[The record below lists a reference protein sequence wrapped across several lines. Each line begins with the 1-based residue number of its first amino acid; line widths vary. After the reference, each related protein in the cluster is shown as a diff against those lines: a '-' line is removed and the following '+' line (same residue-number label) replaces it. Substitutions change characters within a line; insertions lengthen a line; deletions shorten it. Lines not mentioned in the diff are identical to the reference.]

1 MKAIKFTFTV
11 LFILL
16 FVACSSEKKEK
27 EALEKDETPKV
38 FIITLDGLRWQELF
52 SGADSLLVENKEYV
66 TNTKGLKEKFWRE
79 SAVERR
85 EVLFPFIWGEVAVM
99 GQIHGNRW
107 LASKMNLTNGM
118 HFSYPGY
125 NEILT
130 GKADDKN
137 IFSNDKIP
145 NPNTTILEIAE
156 NSETYKGKV
165 AAFGSWDVFPSIINE
180 ERSGLYVN
188 AGFRKAKGADLSAKE
203 IFLNELQDETPSPW
217 GGVRLDVFTHH
228 YAIETLKKKHPKL
241 VYISYGETDDFAH
254 DGEYDSYLESA
265 NRTDNF
271 IKKLWYF
278 TQQDAFYKGKTT
290 FIITTDHGR
299 GTEPLATWKHHGNNV
314 KDTDEVWV
322 IAFGDKIEA
331 KGEILKEEQLH
342 TNQIAASVA
351 KLLDIEIATDSIG
364 KPFSFIKE
372 K

>member
-1 MKAIKFTFTV
+1 MK
-11 LFILL
+11 ILKL
-16 FVACSSEKKEK
+16 SSVFFLLMLAACSSEKKNEITFV
-27 EALEKDETPKV
+27 EDDSNKV
-38 FIITLDGLRWQELF
+38 FVITLDGLRWQELF
-52 SGADSLLVENKEYV
+52 AGADSLLVGNKEYV
-66 TNTKGLKEKFWRE
+66 GNPESLKKEFWRE
-79 SAVERR
+79 SATKRR
-85 EVLFPFIWGEVAVM
+85 EVLLPFIWSKVAKT

-107 LASKMNLTNGM
+107 EGSKMNLTNGM

-125 NEILT
+125 SEILT

-137 IFSNDKIP
+137 IFSNDTIL

-156 NSETYKGKV
+156 KSEAYKGKV
-165 AAFGSWDVFPSIINE
+165 AAFGSWNVFPYIINE

-188 AGFRKAKGADLSAKE
+188 AGFRKAKGDDLSDKE
-203 IFLNELQDETPSPW
+203 VFLNELQDETPSPW
-217 GGVRLDVFTHH
+217 GTVRLDVFTHH

-241 VYISYGETDDFAH
+241 VYISYGETYDFAH

-290 FIITTDHGR
+290 FIVTTDHGR

-314 KDTDEVWV
+314 KDTDQVWV
-322 IAFGDKIEA
+322 IAFGDKVDS
-331 KGEILKEEQLH
+331 KGEVTTEEQLYI
-342 TNQIAASVA
+342 NQIAASVA